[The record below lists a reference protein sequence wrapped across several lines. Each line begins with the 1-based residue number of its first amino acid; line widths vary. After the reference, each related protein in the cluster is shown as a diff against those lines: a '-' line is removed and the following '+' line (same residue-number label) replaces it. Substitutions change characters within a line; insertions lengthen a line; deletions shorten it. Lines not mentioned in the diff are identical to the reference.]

1 MKLNANLLAA
11 LALAAFPCTA
21 LAQFADKFD
30 TINPAWITNR
40 YESAGFASAVFDGD
54 SRLRLTIDQTG
65 STANRPDTASSP
77 FYNTQGRQRVAGIT
91 GPWTLSA
98 QVYVSSAF
106 NTTTGPLARSDLWG
120 HTGTTPGGGDYM
132 IFGFTNESP
141 TDTLNPTATDRAFRF
156 RAFDGNTGYWFNLGV
171 PAGFVFDAWHT
182 LSATSTGSTFEFRI
196 DGVLVLTNS
205 TVAGD
210 DLLDA
215 MVQGY
220 NFGQAGS
227 YSIYWDNVTASV
239 PVIPIITNSPLT
251 AAGTVGTPFSF
262 AITATGSPTSFTASP
277 LPVGLSIVAA
287 TGAITGTPTAAGTTP
302 VLLSATNATGT
313 DYAAL
318 TITVAAA
325 GVAPII
331 ANNPLTAAGTV
342 GTPFGFSI
350 IASGLPTS
358 YATSPLPAG
367 LVCNAATG
375 VITGTPTAVGM
386 THVLL
391 SATNTTGAGSAT
403 LTVTVEAAGVAPLIT
418 NITLTAAGTINTPFS
433 FTITAS
439 GSPTSY
445 SASPL
450 PTGLVCNATTGVITG
465 IPAAV
470 GITAVLLG
478 AKNATGTGNATLTI
492 TVVAAGVAPLITNK
506 PLTAA
511 GTVGT
516 PFGFA
521 ITASGSPTSY
531 AASPLPAGLSIV
543 AATGVITGIPTAAG
557 STSVLLNATN
567 ATGTGFAALTI
578 TITAAG
584 VAPIITNLPLTDAG
598 TVGTPFGFVIA
609 ASGLPTR
616 YAASPLPAG
625 LVCNSATGVITG
637 TPTAVGTTAVQ
648 LSATNSTGT
657 GNATLTITV
666 TAAPISP
673 RITTQPLSQTVST
686 GTTATLIVVASG
698 SPAPTYQWYLDGVLL
713 PGATNATR
721 TIANVQ
727 AANAGAY
734 TVTVAN
740 TAGTVVS
747 TAATVKIVSSRI
759 VNFSV
764 RAQANSGSQTLT
776 LGCVVSGNNMTLL
789 LRGIGPG
796 LIPFGVANALVDPQ
810 LTEFR
815 GSNPIAA
822 NDDWQ
827 TGSTAAGIPAM
838 TTQVGAFIL
847 PNGSKDSALIT
858 IVNSGAFTAQIIGAN
873 NGTGAAM
880 AEVYD
885 ADLDLSARLVNA
897 SARMQIDSAGVNAS
911 PLILGFVIAGTGPKT
926 VLIRGIGPGLT
937 AFGVTGA
944 LADPQILVF
953 SGAAQIASNDNWE
966 SGASTSAQISS
977 ASAQVG
983 AFALPAGSKDAAL
996 LITLQPGSYTV
1007 QITGVGNTTGVALI
1021 ELYDTQ

>member
-1 MKLNANLLAA
+1 MKLNTNLLAV
-11 LALAAFPCTA
+11 LALGALPGTA
-21 LAQFADKFD
+21 IAQFADKFD
-30 TINPAWITNR
+30 TINPTWVTNR
-40 YESAGFASAVFDGD
+40 YEPAGFASVVFDGD

-65 STANRPDTASSP
+65 STANRPGTFSSP
-77 FYNTQGRQRVAGIT
+77 FYNTQGRQRSAGIT

-120 HTGTTPGGGDYM
+120 HTGTTSGGGDYM

-141 TDTLNPTATDRAFRF
+141 TDTLNPAATDRAFRF

-182 LSATSTGSTFEFRI
+182 LSATSTGATFEFRI

-227 YSIYWDNVTASV
+227 YSIYWDNVTAGV
-239 PVIPIITNSPLT
+239 PVSPVITNNPLT

-262 AITATGSPTSFTASP
+262 AITALGSPTSFTATP
-277 LPVGLSIVAA
+277 LPAGLSIVAA
-287 TGAITGTPTAAGTTP
+287 TGAITGTPTAVGTTP

-325 GVAPII
+325 GVPPII
-331 ANNPLTAAGTV
+331 TNNPLTAAGTV

-350 IASGLPTS
+350 VASGLPTS
-358 YATSPLPAG
+358 YVASPLPAG

-375 VITGTPTAVGM
+375 VITGTPTAAG
-386 THVLL
+386 TTAVLL
-391 SATNTTGAGSAT
+391 GATNSTGTGSAT
-403 LTVTVEAAGVAPLIT
+403 LTITVAAAGVAPLIT
-418 NITLTAAGTINTPFS
+418 NIPLTAAGTIDTPFS

-445 SASPL
+445 AASPL

-478 AKNATGTGNATLTI
+478 ATNATGTGNATLTI
-492 TVVAAGVAPLITNK
+492 TVVTAGVAPLITNK

-516 PFGFA
+516 PFGFTV
-521 ITASGSPTSY
+521 TASGLPTSY

-543 AATGVITGIPTAAG
+543 AATGAITGIPTAVG

-567 ATGTGFAALTI
+567 STGTGFAALTI
-578 TITAAG
+578 TIAAAG

-598 TVGTPFGFVIA
+598 TVGRPFGFVIT
-609 ASGLPTR
+609 ASGLPTS

-625 LVCNSATGVITG
+625 LVCNAATGVITG
-637 TPTAVGTTAVQ
+637 TPTAVGTTAAL
-648 LSATNSTGT
+648 LSATNATGT
-657 GNATLTITV
+657 GNATLIISIG
-666 TAAPISP
+666 AAPVPPSV
-673 RITTQPLSQTVST
+673 TTQPVSQKITAGGTVT
-686 GTTATLIVVASG
+686 FTVGASG
-698 SPAPTYQWYLDGVLL
+698 SPAFLYQWYFNGVLIA
-713 PGATNATR
+713 GATGATQ
-721 TIANVQ
+721 TISNVK
-727 AANAGAY
+727 AADAGSYMA
-734 TVTVAN
+734 TVTN
-740 TAGTVVS
+740 TGGTVS
-747 TAATVKIVSSRI
+747 TTAATLTVIFSRI
-759 VNFSV
+759 VNISV
-764 RAQANSGSQTLT
+764 RDQVGSGSQTLT
-776 LGCVVSGNNMTLL
+776 LGCVVSGNNKTLL
-789 LRGIGPG
+789 VRGIGPG
-796 LIPFGVANALVDPQ
+796 LIPFGVANPLADPQ
-810 LTEFR
+810 LTLFS
-815 GSNPIAA
+815 GNTPIAA

-827 TGSTAAGIPAM
+827 TGSTASSIAAAAA
-838 TTQVGAFIL
+838 QVGAFPL
-847 PNGSKDSALIT
+847 PNGSKDSALLAV
-858 IVNSGAFTAQIIGAN
+858 VNSGAFTAQIVGAN
-873 NGTGAAM
+873 NSTGTAL

-885 ADLDLSARLVNA
+885 ADSNLGARLINGA
-897 SARMQIDSAGVNAS
+897 ARMQINAS
-911 PLILGFVIAGTGPKT
+911 GGNANSLIIGFVIGGTGPKT

-937 AFGVTGA
+937 AFGVTGV
-944 LADPQILVF
+944 LADPQIIVF
-953 SGAAQIASNDNWE
+953 SGAAPIASNDNWE
-966 SGASTSAQISS
+966 SGISTAAQISS

-1007 QITGVGNTTGVALI
+1007 QVTGVGNTTGVALI